1 MKIQVSSASRKT
13 RVNNIV
19 LEAAICK
26 ECGARIYPTSAIK
39 SHLDYHE
46 RRRQEFLKM
55 FPGRGEGTDEAS

>member
-1 MKIQVSSASRKT
+1 MKILVSSASRKT

-46 RRRQEFLKM
+46 RKRQEFLKLL
-55 FPGRGEGTDEAS
+55 PRGDQDMDEAS